1 MGTCVSC
8 FCKTGSGMYTRARR
22 GECKWEDDV
31 YKIRISPIISNI
43 TL

>member
-8 FCKTGSGMYTRARR
+8 FSKTGSGMYTCARR
-22 GECKWEDDV
+22 GECKWEDD
-31 YKIRISPIISNI
+31 YKIRISPIISK